1 MELEEEVVGLKAE
14 AGRLQS
20 RVECVAAAQEEQ
32 AAQAAE
38 AEARAAGAGAAVER
52 ERQGRQ
58 AAERELSS
66 LLTRMVL
73 FDDDLCGVETLL
85 IAEVTDHERQL
96 LARHSEAEVLQLKL
110 DASEAKRILSEVR
123 LSECEADLRLKLQ
136 ISQDQCLELRKEIE
150 ISNEAAQQV
159 WARLEYT
166 DTLLQLL
173 ATRASE
179 SESNLS
185 ALESVN
191 SSEMLARFNAEQELL
206 HTRFQY
212 EEHFKQLQAD
222 ALSAPQEVARVAK
235 ELFESENA
243 LQTSAVEI
251 ARCHNEIAERHSE
264 LERAQA
270 KIVLLQQELADS
282 NRLCSL
288 LTNEAGLAKADVHSE
303 YHARLSTERQLFEV
317 QDQLQQFSQ
326 LFASE
331 VRCAREGLCRTSAA
345 LASSDAEVLKLHQEM
360 TRNRE
365 SLMDREKQLYVA
377 LEELKDAHS
386 QLSSVKSLHQTEIY
400 ELNCKIEA
408 LQRDTLSAKT
418 LAESNYK
425 SGVRIAELEEQ
436 LERVLRTLWAT
447 ESLLSSS

>member
-1 MELEEEVVGLKAE
+1 MH
-14 AGRLQS
+14 
-20 RVECVAAAQEEQ
+20 
-32 AAQAAE
+32 
-38 AEARAAGAGAAVER
+38 
-52 ERQGRQ
+52 
-58 AAERELSS
+58 
-66 LLTRMVL
+66 
-73 FDDDLCGVETLL
+73 
-85 IAEVTDHERQL
+85 I
-96 LARHSEAEVLQLKL
+96 
-110 DASEAKRILSEVR
+110 
-123 LSECEADLRLKLQ
+123 
-136 ISQDQCLELRKEIE
+136 
-150 ISNEAAQQV
+150 
-159 WARLEYT
+159 
-166 DTLLQLL
+166 
-173 ATRASE
+173 
-179 SESNLS
+179 
-185 ALESVN
+185 
-191 SSEMLARFNAEQELL
+191 
-206 HTRFQY
+206 RFQY

-264 LERAQA
+264 LEKAQA
-270 KIVLLQQELADS
+270 KIALLQQELADS

-303 YHARLSTERQLFEV
+303 YHARLSTEHQLFEV

-331 VRCAREGLCRTSAA
+331 VRSAREELSRTSAG
-345 LASSDAEVLKLHQEM
+345 LASSDAEVLKLQQEM

-365 SLMDREKQLYVA
+365 LLMDREKQLYVA

-447 ESLLSSS
+447 ESLLSSSQACRNGVV